1 MLGLD
6 GEEAVP
12 AEQGGE
18 GTQSERFLQPHVAFQ
33 VYVPVVSPSRTQTS
47 VQSIPFVARLSG
59 TSGRAGEQRQALERR
74 GCPAASSSRR

>member
-33 VYVPVVSPSRTQTS
+33 VYVPMVSPSRTQTS
-47 VQSIPFVARLSG
+47 VQSIPFVARPSG
-59 TSGRAGEQRQALERR
+59 TSGRAARSAKRSSGEAAQ
-74 GCPAASSSRR
+74 AASSSRR